1 MDGIASRIVDG
12 MNPLAGSPAPGAAG
26 GPAGAPRAGAAGSV
40 HAGEPGEGPSF
51 LAELARAM
59 SRLEGLAG
67 EADRMAQ
74 GLVTGQVDDI
84 SQVMIASEK
93 ARLAIELAVQLRN
106 KAIEA
111 YQEIMRMPL

>member
-1 MDGIASRIVDG
+1 MDGIASRVVDG
-12 MNPLAGSPAPGAAG
+12 MNRLADPLAPGTAGARPAG
-26 GPAGAPRAGAAGSV
+26 GAGQARA
-40 HAGEPGEGPSF
+40 EERGEGPSF

-67 EADRMAQ
+67 EADRMAE

>member
-1 MDGIASRIVDG
+1 MDGVASRIVDG
-12 MNPLAGSPAPGAAG
+12 TNPLAGAPAGGVAG
-26 GPAGAPRAGAAGSV
+26 GPAAAARVEAAGSV
-40 HAGEPGEGPSF
+40 EGAEPGEGPSF

-67 EADRMAQ
+67 EADRMAR
-74 GLVTGQVDDI
+74 GLVTGQVDDVA
-84 SQVMIASEK
+84 QVMIASEK

>member
-1 MDGIASRIVDG
+1 MEGIGSGIVPG
-12 MNPLAGSPAPGAAG
+12 MNRLPAPLAPGAAG
-26 GPAGAPRAGAAGSV
+26 LPGEEAAAPGRAPGA
-40 HAGEPGEGPSF
+40 GEGPAF

-67 EADRMAQ
+67 EADRMAE

-93 ARLAIELAVQLRN
+93 ARLAIELAIQLRN